1 MKHVYFKVLLLF
13 SLPLNIL
20 VTLHHVDKKTNDY
33 RPYTLTYTKLENT
46 ITSSR
51 LLCEC
56 DTYAA
61 TNYDNDPEVK
71 KVMQQFDEHTTQRLL
86 EYNEHMIKK
95 RKECKEQCDKDIRK
109 IILNDKIEKQLKE
122 KFSSALQTDIGANYL
137 PKCTCEKSLSDK
149 VEKTCLKCG
158 GLLGGGITPTVGF
171 FSTIVTYLL
180 TDAAAKQAGI
190 LAAKKVSVEA
200 GIQTFIQQLS
210 DMSNLHVLIGHKLV
224 NLITPKTVGNIME
237 LSKTI
242 HETLQSTCFAAEPRI
257 NDVMTILCSTD
268 SYIFDAQYLQQQVA
282 NIATK
287 AAEEGA
293 KAGALAS
300 QNAEANTWSLGTI
313 SNFFFTNSAGIAFT
327 TIVLIAIIL
336 LITYLILHYRKKKEN
351 EEKTTIYKI
360 IKGIDMF
367 YYVDVYR

>member
-1 MKHVYFKVLLLF
+1 MKVHYINILLLAL
-13 SLPLNIL
+13 SLNIL
-20 VTLHHVDKKTNDY
+20 A
-33 RPYTLTYTKLENT
+33 NT
-46 ITSSR
+46 HNKPSTTPRHIQTTR

-56 DTYAA
+56 ELFAPQ
-61 TNYDNDPEVK
+61 NYDNDPEMK
-71 KVMQQFDEHTTQRLL
+71 SVMQQFHDRTTQRFQ
-86 EYNEHMIKK
+86 EYDERMKTTRQK
-95 RKECKEQCDKDIRK
+95 CREQCDKDIRK